1 MPYSAKHPV
10 TPHKSSAHA
19 KEKTPTQVFT
29 GFTQLYEL
37 NMATSKSI
45 FEEFTHYAQAAMGAK
60 DPQEWWST
68 QTDLFQA
75 LTEKF
80 STYLQDTRHLA
91 ESAETSFPNAL
102 GGDLNDVKKMLSD
115 VFENAFRYTP
125 AGAGYLPAGPKNADA
140 ATRNLIE

>member
-10 TPHKSSAHA
+10 TPHPSPAHA
-19 KEKTPTQVFT
+19 KEKPPTQVFT
-29 GFTQLYEL
+29 GFTKLYEL

-60 DPQEWWST
+60 DPQEWWTT
-68 QTDLFQA
+68 QNGLFQA
-75 LTEKF
+75 LTGTF
-80 STYLQDTRHLA
+80 SAYLQNTCHLA
-91 ESAETSFPNAL
+91 ESAEASFPNTL
-102 GGDLNDVKKMLSD
+102 GGELNDVKRMLSD

-125 AGAGYLPAGPKNADA
+125 AGTGYLPAGAQNAGD

>member
-1 MPYSAKHPV
+1 MTYSTKHPA
-10 TPHKSSAHA
+10 TAHKSSAHA
-19 KEKTPTQVFT
+19 KEKPPTQALA
-29 GFTQLYEL
+29 GFTKLYEL
-37 NMATSKSI
+37 NMETSKSI

-60 DPQEWWST
+60 DPQEWWTT
-68 QTDLFQA
+68 QTGLFQA

-91 ESAETSFPNAL
+91 ESAETGFPNAL
-102 GGDLNDVKKMLSD
+102 GGDLTDVKKMLSD

-125 AGAGYLPAGPKNADA
+125 AGAGYSPAGSKDADD